1 MCLIISAPA
10 MALSMDVAQKRIA
23 VTTGFAGAE
32 VSVFG
37 VRPGGGDVIVVLSGP
52 KRDMTVRKKEQVA
65 GAWLNR
71 ESAIFKN
78 VPTFYDMALSAP
90 IKQIASGKTLRA
102 QEIGIANRLRDYSGE
117 DTEQD
122 EFTTA
127 LIRNKRA
134 QGVFPEMTKDI
145 VFMDQNFFRAGFYLP
160 AGSHTGTY
168 DVTAYYFE
176 NGRMIDSKSAQLKVE
191 LAGASAEIASFARDQ
206 SFLYGI
212 LCIAFAVFAGWLSNR
227 IRRRS

>member
-1 MCLIISAPA
+1 
-10 MALSMDVAQKRIA
+10 MDVAQKRIA

-37 VRPGGGDVIVVLSGP
+37 VRPGGGDVIVVLNGP
-52 KRDMTVRKKEQVA
+52 ARDMTVRKKEQAA

-71 ESAIFKN
+71 AAAKFEN

-90 IKQIASGKTLRA
+90 VNQIASGKILQA
-102 QEIGIANRLRDYSGE
+102 ENIGIINRIRDYSGKSE
-117 DTEQD
+117 DQD
-122 EFTTA
+122 EFTKA
-127 LIRNKRA
+127 LIRNKQA
-134 QGVFPEMTKDI
+134 QGMFPEMTKDI
-145 VFMDQNFFRAGFYLP
+145 VFLDRNFFRAGFYIP
-160 AGSHTGTY
+160 AGAHTGTY

-176 NGRMIDSKSAQLKVE
+176 NGRLVNSKSSQLKVE
-191 LAGASAEIASFARDQ
+191 LAGLGAEIALFARNQ